1 MSKDFNEFSVTRISR
16 FVFYTIA
23 AIAIYFAGVDLNSGY
38 LKLAAAFFVVG
49 GVLGI
54 VRNLQR
60 LSNRN

>member
-1 MSKDFNEFSVTRISR
+1 MSKDFNEFSVLKISR

-23 AIAIYFAGVDLNSGY
+23 AIAIYFAGIELNSGN

-54 VRNLQR
+54 IRNLQR
-60 LSNRN
+60 LYNK